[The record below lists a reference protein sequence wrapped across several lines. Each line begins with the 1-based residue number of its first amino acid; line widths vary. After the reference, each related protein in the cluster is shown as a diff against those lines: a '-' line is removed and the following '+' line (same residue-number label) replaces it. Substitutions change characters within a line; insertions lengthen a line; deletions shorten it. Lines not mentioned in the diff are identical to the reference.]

1 MKIFLY
7 TLDSQAPDSRWMWR
21 KNQHLPFIYQPMPCS
36 LLCFRE
42 NYNHYG
48 ACAIQEE
55 EEVTLTGGSD
65 KIKYIPTPNSA
76 GPMKKVTR
84 FRKDGTRE
92 NLPDMNKRRYNHACG
107 YFIKSDETIVRCFT
121 FDIFFTLKAFNS
133 FNVLC
138 IKDISRLCTYDG
150 GKS

>member
-1 MKIFLY
+1 MTNL
-7 TLDSQAPDSRWMWR
+7 SGWMWR
-21 KNQHLPFIYQPMPCS
+21 ENQHLPFIYQPMPCS

-65 KIKYIPTPNSA
+65 KTKYSYNPG